1 MSLCLMLTFFLKF
14 HSAVLQPHPAE
25 LVSASGAQRGAD
37 RRARGM
43 KDCDDSGIFL
53 HWKCCGALRRREEFC
68 VATLKKSCGYVP
80 SLRSEVMRTHQA
92 STSRVIKK
100 LSAIPDCWARGS
112 PFKAKGQQVR
122 RPLESPSHLAEP
134 RPVSS
139 LSALLSHELSHHL
152 SGTKGLSLP
161 ESSIQ
166 SCTSCVSPAFQG
178 VVSALQQDKKWLSLL
193 EPRVRDGVGG
203 GTCSTLRMCPARK
216 GELQVESQTCPLRV
230 GALFFF
236 HD

>member
-161 ESSIQ
+161 ES
-166 SCTSCVSPAFQG
+166 
-178 VVSALQQDKKWLSLL
+178 
-193 EPRVRDGVGG
+193 RVRDGVGG